1 MQDTPKTKQSSQ
13 PVTASE
19 VYTSL
24 YNDSDSVSTF
34 RVPSFSADAS
44 SVQPSVKHTPR
55 IVSEVPTLFTN
66 TVPSDTVSRMSDV
79 DSRMSSLEKR
89 FQNFHTGLE
98 ELKYQAQQEA
108 KANIQTLNQI
118 LDMLRTAQGGIYSS
132 IPSGQ
137 SALAGHQ
144 ANYLAQRSPASG
156 TMPGAAGSGS

>member
-1 MQDTPKTKQSSQ
+1 VQDTPKTKQSSQ

-66 TVPSDTVSRMSDV
+66 TVPSDTV
-79 DSRMSSLEKR
+79 SRMSSLEKR

>member
-1 MQDTPKTKQSSQ
+1 VQDTPKTKQSSQ

-66 TVPSDTVSRMSDV
+66 TVPSDTVSRMS
-79 DSRMSSLEKR
+79 SLEKR

-108 KANIQTLNQI
+108 KANIQTLTQI

>member
-66 TVPSDTVSRMSDV
+66 TVPSDTV
-79 DSRMSSLEKR
+79 SRMSSLEKR

>member
-1 MQDTPKTKQSSQ
+1 MLHEGLRQPMVYAVFAPMYPTQHETSCWNPDSFEVDTAEGTELASMLEADGEWNLLDPDFSQVQDTPQTKQSSQ

-66 TVPSDTVSRMSDV
+66 TVPSDTVSRMS
-79 DSRMSSLEKR
+79 SLEKR

-98 ELKYQAQQEA
+98 ELKYQAQ
-108 KANIQTLNQI
+108 
-118 LDMLRTAQGGIYSS
+118 
-132 IPSGQ
+132 
-137 SALAGHQ
+137 
-144 ANYLAQRSPASG
+144 
-156 TMPGAAGSGS
+156 

>member
-1 MQDTPKTKQSSQ
+1 M
-13 PVTASE
+13 TASE

-66 TVPSDTVSRMSDV
+66 TVPSDTV
-79 DSRMSSLEKR
+79 SRMSSLEKR